1 MDSVDNN
8 VLYRSKASVF
18 SFMVMLVKSRK
29 KKLQDADVSVPWGT
43 NLHLSPIPPTM
54 TDHSTDNYTDNY
66 TVFRECLSNAIVAR
80 SEKPKVK
87 RKKAKRN
94 ESNLTEAPERADP
107 EELAEFVDV
116 HFSTSKS

>member
-1 MDSVDNN
+1 M
-8 VLYRSKASVF
+8 SVF
-18 SFMVMLVKSRK
+18 RGGS
-29 KKLQDADVSVPWGT
+29 
-43 NLHLSPIPPTM
+43 NLHLSPIRTM
-54 TDHSTDNYTDNY
+54 TDLSTDNYA
-66 TVFRECLSNAIVAR
+66 VFRECLSNALVAR

-94 ESNLTEAPERADP
+94 ESVTEAPERADP